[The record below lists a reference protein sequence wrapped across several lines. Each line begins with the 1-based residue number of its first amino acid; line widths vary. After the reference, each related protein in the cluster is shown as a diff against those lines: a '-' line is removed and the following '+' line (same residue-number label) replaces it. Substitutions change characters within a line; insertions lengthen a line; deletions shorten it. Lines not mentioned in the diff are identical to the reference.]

1 LRRIDASLYVASP
14 LCDAAVARASRVDA
28 RAMASLLACVAT
40 PAMSCLGSCVGSS
53 VCAAMPKSPP
63 ARATHAAM
71 FACAVALTWAL
82 RDYGSETALERLS
95 CACGGEARRGEARGE
110 RIWIEIRRGE
120 TTGTARTRATQSDA
134 RLTMRTIER
143 GMRAQGSGRTDAR
156 ARRGLR
162 RRRCIERRARRR
174 RSSSR

>member
-1 LRRIDASLYVASP
+1 
-14 LCDAAVARASRVDA
+14 
-28 RAMASLLACVAT
+28 M
-40 PAMSCLGSCVGSS
+40 
-53 VCAAMPKSPP
+53 CAAMPKSPP

-134 RLTMRTIER
+134 RLTSERSNVGCARRDRGERTRER
-143 GMRAQGSGRTDAR
+143 GVV
-156 ARRGLR
+156 
-162 RRRCIERRARRR
+162 
-174 RSSSR
+174 